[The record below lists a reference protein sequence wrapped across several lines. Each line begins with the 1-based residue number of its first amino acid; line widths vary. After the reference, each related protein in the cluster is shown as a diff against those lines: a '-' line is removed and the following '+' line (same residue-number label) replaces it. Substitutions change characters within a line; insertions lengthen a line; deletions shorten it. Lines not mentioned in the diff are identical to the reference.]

1 MKTNLFEGGNI
12 FKNEQGQ
19 PATVRINQAD
29 VEPTVK
35 WLEGITGL
43 PLIDNML
50 GTTGK
55 KATSGDLDLAVD
67 QTKTN
72 KAELENTLK
81 AWVEKQGGDAK
92 SWVRKTGISVHFKT
106 PINGDESKGFVQT
119 DFMFGNPEW
128 MKFALQ
134 GEIDEKIRGQ
144 HRHILLS
151 SIASA
156 QGMKWSP
163 NTGLL
168 DRATNEL
175 ITDDPNQ
182 IAKTL
187 LGQTATAKDVSTF
200 KAVVDYVRKLPK
212 YEELVADA
220 RETLAKAGIEL
231 PKAGAVES
239 FQPGSIGWM
248 RSLIDIVS

>member
-1 MKTNLFEGGNI
+1 MNKLLIEGGNI
-12 FKNEQGQ
+12 WPDQTQ
-19 PATVRINQAD
+19 RINQGD

-43 PLIDNML
+43 PLVDNML

-55 KATSGDLDLAVD
+55 KETSGDLDLAVD
-67 QTKTN
+67 QTQTTKPSLESKLTDWVAKTHPDD
-72 KAELENTLK
+72 EI
-81 AWVEKQGGDAK
+81 KQWIKK
-92 SWVRKTGISVHFKT
+92 SGISVHFKT
-106 PINGDESKGFVQT
+106 PIDGDESKGFVQT

-134 GEIDEKIRGQ
+134 GEMDEKIRGQ

-163 NTGLL
+163 NVGLI
-168 DRATNEL
+168 DRASGEL
-175 ITDDPNQ
+175 LTDDPNQ

-187 LGQTATAKDVSTF
+187 LGQTATAKDLGTF
-200 KAVVDYVRKLPK
+200 NGVLDYVRKLPR
-212 YEELVADA
+212 YDELVADA
-220 RETLAKAGIEL
+220 RETLAKSGIEL

-239 FQPGSIGWM
+239 YQPGTIGWM